1 MLQAVRYYVA
11 YALSFRDI
19 EEIFK
24 ERGLGMDHATLQRWV
39 LEYAPQLEK
48 AFRKRKGKVSSS
60 WRMDE
65 NYVKI
70 KGVWHYLYRAVD
82 KVGDTID
89 FYLSETRD
97 EAAATAFLE
106 KSIAQHG
113 LPEKVVIDKSGANAA
128 ALIGL
133 NGQIWLSGLVG
144 HLIDITAIKYL
155 NNIVEQ
161 SHRPVKR
168 KMKQCMGWK
177 SKDGA
182 EAAIA
187 GVELWQMLRKGQ
199 IVDAHSMTLCEQF
212 YALAA

>member
-1 MLQAVRYYVA
+1 
-11 YALSFRDI
+11 
-19 EEIFK
+19 
-24 ERGLGMDHATLQRWV
+24 
-39 LEYAPQLEK
+39 
-48 AFRKRKGKVSSS
+48 
-60 WRMDE
+60 
-65 NYVKI
+65 
-70 KGVWHYLYRAVD
+70 
-82 KVGDTID
+82 
-89 FYLSETRD
+89 
-97 EAAATAFLE
+97 AATAFLE

-144 HLIDITAIKYL
+144 HLIDITTIKYL
-155 NNIVEQ
+155 NNIVEL

-187 GVELWQMLRKGQ
+187 GVVVVR
-199 IVDAHSMTLCEQF
+199 
-212 YALAA
+212 